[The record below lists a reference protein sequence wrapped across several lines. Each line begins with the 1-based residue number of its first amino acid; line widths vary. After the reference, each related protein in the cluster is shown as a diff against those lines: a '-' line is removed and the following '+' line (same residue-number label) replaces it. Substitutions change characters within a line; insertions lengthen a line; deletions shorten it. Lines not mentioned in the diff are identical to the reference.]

1 MPKFLEN
8 RDFEEIELNKPLIPK
23 EIKEVFKHLKVNKA
37 PGPDNLLNE
46 FIQKGGKEL
55 QETLI
60 NIFIEIFNTEQ
71 IPKDWNKTNIISIY
85 KDKGNIEDLKNH
97 RGISLSSNILK
108 IFEKVINNRITKI
121 LPFTDLQ
128 AGGREKFSSNDQS
141 FILNSIIQQSIEDNK
156 PLYIAYID
164 ISKAYDKTWG
174 PAVFY
179 NLWNKGIRGKI
190 WRLMYKLNENSEANI
205 LTRFGM
211 TDTVE
216 ISGSLKQGSVLSVSE
231 FSNLLDDINRVLL
244 QEGLGVCYGDITIPS
259 LIFMDDVVIMENN
272 SVNFKKELQLVEN
285 FRKKCRFKF
294 SETKTKIMIINKR
307 EDPKNMWKIG
317 EMETSI
323 CTDYNYLGQ
332 IVQSNGS
339 LDKHLEQKR
348 NSIAY
353 KIRDIKCL
361 VKDSVMNK
369 MNSNIIIQLYK
380 SCILPSLLFGAETW
394 NITSKQIQLLE
405 KIQYDSIRQLFK
417 LPQGT
422 PLPALLGETGLIYIE
437 DIIFQRQ
444 INFLHRIINI
454 EGKRLIKD
462 VMYNQIKYYKYNN
475 CSWVAKL
482 INTLNKYDI
491 TLNDLLNT
499 NRLQWKCIVNNAVLN
514 QSNKKFIEEAQKRKK
529 LHQII
534 KYKKEIK
541 LEKYFSDL
549 SVSHARTIFL
559 LRTRM
564 LALKCN
570 QKSQYGENIICP
582 RCGKGDDNEFHLLYE
597 CEANKEKIQINLEN
611 IMRTENID
619 KEELQSVAQI
629 IQETLN

>member
-1 MPKFLEN
+1 
-8 RDFEEIELNKPLIPK
+8 
-23 EIKEVFKHLKVNKA
+23 
-37 PGPDNLLNE
+37 
-46 FIQKGGKEL
+46 
-55 QETLI
+55 
-60 NIFIEIFNTEQ
+60 
-71 IPKDWNKTNIISIY
+71 
-85 KDKGNIEDLKNH
+85 
-97 RGISLSSNILK
+97 
-108 IFEKVINNRITKI
+108 
-121 LPFTDLQ
+121 
-128 AGGREKFSSNDQS
+128 
-141 FILNSIIQQSIEDNK
+141 
-156 PLYIAYID
+156 
-164 ISKAYDKTWG
+164 
-174 PAVFY
+174 
-179 NLWNKGIRGKI
+179 
-190 WRLMYKLNENSEANI
+190 
-205 LTRFGM
+205 
-211 TDTVE
+211 
-216 ISGSLKQGSVLSVSE
+216 
-231 FSNLLDDINRVLL
+231 
-244 QEGLGVCYGDITIPS
+244 
-259 LIFMDDVVIMENN
+259 
-272 SVNFKKELQLVEN
+272 
-285 FRKKCRFKF
+285 
-294 SETKTKIMIINKR
+294 
-307 EDPKNMWKIG
+307 
-317 EMETSI
+317 METSI

-353 KIRDIKCL
+353 KVRDIKCL

-380 SCILPSLLFGAETW
+380 SCILPSLLFGAE
-394 NITSKQIQLLE
+394 KQIQLLE

-422 PLPALLGETGLIYIE
+422 PIPALLGETGLIYRPRPIE
-437 DIIFQRQ
+437 DIIFQKQ

-475 CSWVAKL
+475 CSWTAKL
-482 INTLNKYDI
+482 INTLNKYEI

-499 NRLQWKCIVNNAVLN
+499 NKLQWKHLVNNAVLN

-564 LALKCN
+564 LALKCH

-582 RCGKGDDNEFHLLYE
+582 RRGKGDDNESHLLYE
-597 CEANKEKIQINLEN
+597 CEANKQKIKINLEN
-611 IMRTENID
+611 ITLMSMENID
-619 KEELQSVAQI
+619 QEELQSVSQI